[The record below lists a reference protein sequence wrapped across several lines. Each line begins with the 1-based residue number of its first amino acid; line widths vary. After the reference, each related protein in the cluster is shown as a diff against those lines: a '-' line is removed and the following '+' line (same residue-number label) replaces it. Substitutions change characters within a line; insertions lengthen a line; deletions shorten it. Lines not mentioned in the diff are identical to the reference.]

1 MRLRAI
7 AREDSPALAKLLP
20 KRLSALC
27 LRLATLLFPV
37 LSVALA
43 QGPAPVDAEAAGP
56 GPEHRRILDQYCV
69 ACHSG
74 AEATAGLR
82 LDQADIERVDSDAG
96 MWEQVVHKLRTGT
109 MPPAGMPRPPVSDRK
124 ALLSR
129 LEATLDEAAA
139 RNPNPG
145 RTESLRRLNRT
156 EYRNAVRDLLAVE
169 IDVESLLPHDE
180 SGHGFDNVNVGDLSP
195 TLLDRYIS
203 AAQKIARL
211 AVGSTASS
219 PRTEIVRVR
228 PDVTQERHV
237 PGLPIGSRGGV
248 SIPFNFPQ
256 DGEYEIQIWLT
267 RNRNEEIEGLRRA
280 HEVHLMLDREHVRT
294 FTVRPPADRL
304 DHSQVDKHL
313 KIRLGVAA
321 GPHDVAVTFPKTQS
335 SLLETMR
342 QPTQSR
348 FNMHRHPR
356 TAPAVFQVS
365 VTGPYGPRGA
375 GETPS
380 RRRIFVC
387 SPAALSEEESCAQR
401 ILSPIVRR
409 AFRRPVGSADLAGA
423 MAFYRKGRAGAD
435 FDAGIE
441 KALTAVLVSPE
452 FLFRTELEPDGVEPG
467 ASYRVSEIELASRL
481 SFFLWSSIP
490 DDELLDA
497 AEQGDLGTPAGLEKQ
512 TLRLLADPRSSNLAR
527 NFAGQWLHLRS
538 LESFSPNA
546 RLFPDFDDNLRQ
558 AFREETRRFVES
570 VLREDRSVLDLIR
583 ADYTFLNERLA
594 RHYRIPGIYGTR
606 FRRVQLD
613 ERSRR
618 GGLLR
623 HGSVL
628 TVTSYP
634 TRTSPVLRG
643 TWILENIFGAPP
655 PSPPPNVP
663 TLDNAVSAKLPM
675 RERLSAHRDNPACA
689 SCHMTIDPVGFAME
703 NYDALGRWRNY
714 IDGVPVDATGGLPG
728 SEQTDRGVA
737 GLEDALLERPEL
749 FVGTLARKLLTFA
762 LGRGVEHH
770 DAPAIRRILRESE
783 PGGYRFSALVLGIV
797 KSVPFQMRKAT

>member
-1 MRLRAI
+1 MRA
-7 AREDSPALAKLLP
+7 
-20 KRLSALC
+20 C
-27 LRLATLLFPV
+27 TLLLAV
-37 LSVALA
+37 LAHVPAWA
-43 QGPAPVDAEAAGP
+43 APVEAD
-56 GPEHRRILDQYCV
+56 RQLLDQYCV
-69 ACHSG
+69 TCHSG
-74 AEATAGLR
+74 SQAQAGLR
-82 LDQADIERVDSDAG
+82 LDRAASERVDGNAP
-96 MWEQVVHKLRTGT
+96 MWEAVAHKLRTGT
-109 MPPAGMPRPPVSDRK
+109 MPPAGMPQPPAPGRE

-129 LEATLDEAAA
+129 IEAALDEAAA
-139 RNPNPG
+139 RDPDPG

-156 EYRNAVRDLLAVE
+156 EYRNSVRDLLAVE
-169 IDVESLLPHDE
+169 VDVDTLLPHDE
-180 SGHGFDNVNVGDLSP
+180 SGHGFDNVNVGELSP
-195 TLLDRYIS
+195 TLLDRYIT
-203 AAQKIARL
+203 AAQRIARL
-211 AVGSTASS
+211 AVGSTATS
-219 PRTEIVRVR
+219 PRSEIVRVKA
-228 PDVTQERHV
+228 DVTQERHV

-248 SIPFNFPQ
+248 SIPFTFPQ
-256 DGEYEIQIWLT
+256 DGEYEIQVWLT

-280 HEVHLMLDREHVRT
+280 HDVHLLLDREHVET
-294 FTVRPPADRL
+294 FTVRPPTDRI

-313 KIRLGVAA
+313 KIRLDVAA
-321 GPHDVAVTFPKTQS
+321 GPHDVAVTFPKTES

-356 TAPAVFQVS
+356 TVPAVFQVS
-365 VTGPYGPRGA
+365 VTGPYGARGA
-375 GETPS
+375 ADTPS
-380 RRRIFVC
+380 RRKLFVC
-387 SPAALSEEESCAQR
+387 RPASPQEEVGCARR
-401 ILSPIVRR
+401 ILSALVRR
-409 AFRRPVGSADLAGA
+409 AYRRPVVDADLAGA
-423 MAFYRKGRAGAD
+423 MAFFRDGRARAG

-441 KALTAVLVSPE
+441 KAVTAVLVSPQ
-452 FLFRTELEPDGVEPG
+452 FLFRTEHEPDSVVPG
-467 ASYRVSEIELASRL
+467 GSYRVSSFDLASRL
-481 SFFLWSSIP
+481 SFFLWSSLP

-497 AEQGDLGTPAGLEKQ
+497 AERGELETPAGLERQ
-512 TLRLLADPRSSNLAR
+512 ALRMLADPRSANLAR

-558 AFREETRRFVES
+558 AFREETERFVAS

-594 RHYRIPGIYGTR
+594 KHYRIPGIYGTR

-613 ERSRR
+613 EGSRR

-643 TWILENIFGAPP
+643 TWVLENIFGAPP

-663 TLDNAVSAKLPM
+663 TLDNSVSAKLPM
-675 RERLSAHRDNPACA
+675 RQRLSAHRDNPACA
-689 SCHMTIDPVGFAME
+689 SCHMTIDPVGFALE
-703 NYDALGRWRNY
+703 NYDALGRWRDY
-714 IDGVPVDATGGLPG
+714 DDGVAVDATGGLPG

-762 LGRGVEHH
+762 LGRGVEYH
-770 DAPAIRRILRESE
+770 DAPAIRRILRDCE
-783 PGGYRFSALVLGIV
+783 PEGYRFSALVLGIV
-797 KSVPFQMRKAT
+797 RSVPFRMRKAT